1 MSSSSHGARS
11 RVTVIAGIGAISI
24 LGTVLAGCSS
34 DSGDSA
40 GASGTAQ
47 PGGTLRYGLSTAP
60 TCADPGQAGTN
71 QTVYVTRTVVDSLTD
86 QSTDTGEIKPW
97 LAKSWEISPDASSF
111 TFTLRDDVTF
121 SDGTPLTAD
130 SVKKT
135 FDSVKD
141 LGPNASLAKSYLSDY
156 TGTDVVDSHTAKVNF
171 SGPNVQFL
179 QATSTPQLGILAD
192 STTALTS
199 DQRCAGA
206 AVVASGPFT
215 YSDWQ
220 QDKSVSIK
228 KRAGYTWGSEVFGH
242 QGEAY
247 LDGVDFTVVPESGVR
262 AGSLAS
268 GQLDAVSDALPQDAA
283 QIEGAGG
290 RILTRPNPGISFFF
304 QPNVSRGVLA
314 DQAVRQA
321 IIPAINR
328 QELVDTV
335 LDPSFFPATSP
346 LAHTTPLYKDQS
358 DIVTFDADKS
368 AKLLDAAGWTR
379 TGDGVREKDGQK
391 LTFSV
396 TFSPVFAGNQAIL
409 ELVQQQLRKV
419 GVDLQLNLV
428 SNGEL
433 SEKQNSGDYDAVYY
447 NSTRADADILRATF
461 GLDGRNLN
469 KRAADPELDAIL
481 TKQLATTDNT
491 ERGALIDRAQ
501 HLIADRGLSI
511 PTIELSQA
519 VGAASSVQDLKFE
532 ASSRLQFFDA
542 WLSGK

>member
-1 MSSSSHGARS
+1 MSSSTFGARS
-11 RVTVIAGIGAISI
+11 RVTVLAGIGAISI
-24 LGTVLAGCSS
+24 LGTLLTGCSS
-34 DSGDSA
+34 DSNSSSNA
-40 GASGTAQ
+40 GPAQSG
-47 PGGTLRYGLSTAP
+47 GILRYGLSQAP

-71 QTVYVTRTVVDSLTD
+71 QTVYVARTVVDSLTD
-86 QSTDTGEIKPW
+86 QSPETGEIKPW

-111 TFTLRDDVTF
+111 TFHLRDDVTF

-156 TGTDVVDSHTAKVNF
+156 TGTDVVDSHTAKINF
-171 SGPNVQFL
+171 SGPNVPFL

-199 DQRCAGA
+199 DQRCIGD
-206 AVVASGPFT
+206 AVIASGPFV
-215 YSDWQ
+215 YSSWQ
-220 QDKSVSIK
+220 QDKSASIT
-228 KRAGYTWGSEVFGH
+228 KRSGYNWGSDVFDH

-283 QIEGAGG
+283 QVEGAGG
-290 RILTRPNPGISFFF
+290 RILTRPNPGTTFAF

-358 DIVTFDADKS
+358 DIVTYDPDKS
-368 AKLLDAAGWTR
+368 AKLLDAAGWTN
-379 TGDGVREKDGQK
+379 GSDGIREKDGQK
-391 LTFSV
+391 LSFKV
-396 TFSPVFAGNQAIL
+396 MFGAQFAGNQAIL
-409 ELVQQQLRKV
+409 ELAQQQLRKV
-419 GVDLQLNLV
+419 GVDLQLDLV
-428 SNGEL
+428 SSGE
-433 SEKQNSGDYDAVYY
+433 STARTNSGDYDASYG
-447 NSTRADADILRATF
+447 NSTRADADILRTTF
-461 GLDGRNLN
+461 GLDGRNTN
-469 KRAADPELDAIL
+469 RRTADPELDKVL
-481 TKQLATTDNT
+481 TEQLSATDNDKRSELVAT
-491 ERGALIDRAQ
+491 AQKLIVERGY
-501 HLIADRGLSI
+501 SI

-519 VGAASSVQDLKFE
+519 VGAASKVQDLKFE
-532 ASSRLQFFDA
+532 ASSRLQFYDT
-542 WLSGK
+542 WLSGQ